1 MTYKSIN
8 TPMEPRRLEALSQFV
23 RGINQTQAQDEVFLY
38 LAKTLEILIEA
49 DSRQIAIGVP
59 NKNRFELVYADAKRL
74 DQSAKPVIKLHG
86 RQTLIPLMAGDVLI
100 LNSAEH
106 PEETSNFNFV
116 LTAPIMV
123 DGELFA
129 LIKLGR
135 YGADN
140 YTDNDIQLMNVVLS
154 VVSACFSRLRHR
166 IDQHTA
172 THRAETH
179 AARLQTL
186 ADISLKL
193 CSVTGEEALFHTICD
208 TITNLFEANR
218 VSYVDVQSDG
228 DNHQLRVKYTY
239 EDGQFSAKLVIIEDN
254 LSALHKV
261 IESREVQ
268 YYSNVS
274 EKEAANHRFTSSLG
288 LMTTWSI
295 PISYEGNVVGI
306 FNAGSKVT
314 PDYEDNLFGLLSML
328 GSVLTAALARIKTN
342 SLLDKRAHYDALTE
356 MPNRFS
362 IHKKLENMFEFQAE
376 KYFTLFAIDVD
387 RFKDIN
393 DFYGHQ
399 IGDKV
404 LIDLAQMLSVICG
417 DKACAARF
425 GGDEFLVIVSD
436 ETKAREN
443 YQALLHKLS
452 HLDLVTAV
460 APHIIEYEC
469 SMGSSFYPEN
479 AKTKD
484 ELIKQAFLA
493 LYEAKSDAHNRIF
506 AYSPALHE
514 KYISKI
520 SRRQRIQ
527 KGLDENEFTVFYQ
540 PIVDLKTGR
549 VRTLEA
555 LARWSHPEKGVLP
568 PAHFTQAF
576 HEPALC
582 GDLGRMVVETV
593 TQDMARWR
601 AAKLPVNRISLNVES
616 ANLSDPF
623 FPVFLLSK
631 IESHNLRPRDFI
643 VEITENSIV
652 KSQSKEILRRL
663 EALNTAGIPIALDD
677 FGTGY
682 SSLTHLKEL
691 PISILK
697 MDRSYVQSITI
708 NKTDRQIVKSLI
720 ELARC
725 LDISCVAEGIETV
738 QERDAVLSLG
748 CGLGQGYFF
757 ARPIPGREIPE
768 LIRTLNGTEITE
780 AARYTKVYA

>member
-1 MTYKSIN
+1 MTYKN
-8 TPMEPRRLEALSQFV
+8 KPMQPRRLEALSQFV
-23 RGINQTQAQDEVFLY
+23 RGINQTQAEDEVFRY

-49 DSRQIAIGVP
+49 DSRQIAIVVP
-59 NKNRFELVYADAKRL
+59 NRNRFNLVYANGKLL
-74 DQSAKPVIKLHG
+74 DQSANPVIKLRG
-86 RQTLIPLMAGDVLI
+86 RQSLIPLMAGDVLV

-106 PEETSNFNFV
+106 AEETSNFNFV
-116 LTAPIMV
+116 LTAPILV

-135 YGADN
+135 YGADK
-140 YTDNDIQLMNVVLS
+140 YTDNDIKLMNVVLS
-154 VVSACFSRLRHR
+154 AVSACLTRLRHR
-166 IDQHTA
+166 TDQNAA
-172 THRAETH
+172 TRRAETH
-179 AARLQTL
+179 AGRLETL

-193 CSVTGEEALFHTICD
+193 CTVKSEKALFHTVCE
-208 TITNLFEANR
+208 TMTNLFSADR
-218 VSYVDVQSDG
+218 ISYVDVRTDG

-239 EDGQFSAKLVIIEDN
+239 EDGKFSAKLVVIQDN
-254 LSALHKV
+254 TMALHKV
-261 IESREVQ
+261 IESRQVQ
-268 YYSNVS
+268 YYSNLS
-274 EKEAANHRFTSSLG
+274 EKEAANHKFTSSMG

-295 PISYEGNVVGI
+295 PVSYEGKVVGI
-306 FNAGSKVT
+306 FNAGSKTT

-328 GSVLTAALARIKTN
+328 GSVLTAAIARIKTN

-356 MPNRFS
+356 IPNRFS
-362 IHKKLENMFEFQAE
+362 IHKKLENMFEVEAE

-399 IGDKV
+399 VGDKV

-417 DKACAARF
+417 NKACAARF
-425 GGDEFLVIVSD
+425 GGDEFLIIVSD

-452 HLDLVTAV
+452 HLDLAIEI
-460 APHIIEYEC
+460 APHLIEYQC

-484 ELIKQAFLA
+484 ALVKQAFLA

-506 AYSPALHE
+506 AYSPTLHE

-520 SRRQRIQ
+520 SKRQRIQ
-527 KGLDENEFTVFYQ
+527 KGLDQNEFTVFYQ

-549 VRTLEA
+549 VRALEA
-555 LARWSHPEKGVLP
+555 LARWNHPEKGVLP
-568 PAHFTQAF
+568 PAQFTQAF

-652 KSQSKEILRRL
+652 KSKSKEILRRL

-725 LDISCVAEGIETV
+725 LNISCVAEGIETV

-748 CGLGQGYFF
+748 CGLGQGYLF
-757 ARPIPGREIPE
+757 ARPIAAKDIPE
-768 LIRTLNGTEITE
+768 LIQTLNGTELNEST
-780 AARYTKVYA
+780 RYAKIYA